1 MSKRG
6 TLARIFG
13 AIWTGIDSV
22 RKVLHLLLLLFVFSL
37 VIAAISGSVPKLPAQ
52 AALVIRPAGAL
63 VDQLEGDPFDR
74 AVAEAFGEAR
84 PETLVQDIVDGLAYA
99 KDDPR
104 IKAVVIYL
112 DGLAGGGLAKLQRVG
127 SALADFR
134 ESGKPVIAA
143 ADNYGQDAYYIAA
156 HADQVYMHPEG
167 LLLLQGYGVWLNYFK
182 DAIDKLKIDWNVFR
196 VGTYKSAVEP
206 FTRNSMSDADRVA
219 MTRLTDAL
227 WSAYR
232 DDVRAARE
240 LEPGVLDDV
249 VTGFVEHV
257 RAEDGS
263 IAQVALKF
271 GLVDELLSHEEVGE
285 RVAEYAGEDPESID
299 YYNAAPLAQYLAQM
313 RALRGDVPGEQNVA
327 IIVAA
332 GEILDGTQP
341 PGTIGG
347 DSTAELLRRAKNDE
361 TVKAVVL
368 RVDSPGGSA
377 FASEIIRNQILSLE
391 KAGKPVVASM
401 SSVAASGGYWIS
413 MAADRIYASPT
424 TITGSIGIFGMF
436 PTIQRSLAAL
446 GISTD
451 GVGTTQ
457 WTGQLRLDRELSEE
471 SRILIQAVIED
482 GYHDFVSRVALHRDM
497 PEEEVDRVAQG
508 QVWTGAKAAEL
519 GLVDALG
526 GLEDAVAAAAELA
539 GLEEGQYGRVYFERE
554 LTPAEQLV
562 LELIGSARAVGL
574 DPGGLVREPSAVERF
589 AETVM
594 SAMSPLLRFND
605 PNGVYAYC
613 FFCATR

>member
-6 TLARIFG
+6 TVARIFG
-13 AIWTGIDSV
+13 AIWTGVDGI

-37 VIAAISGSVPKLPAQ
+37 VIAAISGAVPKLPAQ

-112 DGLAGGGLAKLQRVG
+112 DGLAGGGLAKLQRIG

-156 HADQVYMHPEG
+156 HADEVYMHPEG

-206 FTRNSMSDADRVA
+206 FTRNSMSDEDRAA

-227 WSAYR
+227 WTAYR
-232 DDVRAARE
+232 EDVGEARE
-240 LEPGVLDDV
+240 LEPGALDDLV
-249 VTGFVEHV
+249 NGFVEHV
-257 RAEDGS
+257 RAENGS

-271 GLVDELLSHEEVGE
+271 GLVDELLTREEVGE
-285 RVAEYAGEDPESID
+285 RVAEYAGSDPESTD

-313 RALRGDVPGEQNVA
+313 RAVRGVTPKQQNVA
-327 IIVAA
+327 VIVAA

-347 DSTAELLRRAKNDE
+347 DSTAELLRRARNDD

-368 RVDSPGGSA
+368 RVDSPG
-377 FASEIIRNQILSLE
+377 
-391 KAGKPVVASM
+391 
-401 SSVAASGGYWIS
+401 AA
-413 MAADRIYASPT
+413 
-424 TITGSIGIFGMF
+424 
-436 PTIQRSLAAL
+436 RSLPR
-446 GISTD
+446 S
-451 GVGTTQ
+451 
-457 WTGQLRLDRELSEE
+457 S
-471 SRILIQAVIED
+471 
-482 GYHDFVSRVALHRDM
+482 
-497 PEEEVDRVAQG
+497 
-508 QVWTGAKAAEL
+508 
-519 GLVDALG
+519 
-526 GLEDAVAAAAELA
+526 
-539 GLEEGQYGRVYFERE
+539 
-554 LTPAEQLV
+554 
-562 LELIGSARAVGL
+562 
-574 DPGGLVREPSAVERF
+574 
-589 AETVM
+589 
-594 SAMSPLLRFND
+594 
-605 PNGVYAYC
+605 
-613 FFCATR
+613 ATRSFRWRRRANRS